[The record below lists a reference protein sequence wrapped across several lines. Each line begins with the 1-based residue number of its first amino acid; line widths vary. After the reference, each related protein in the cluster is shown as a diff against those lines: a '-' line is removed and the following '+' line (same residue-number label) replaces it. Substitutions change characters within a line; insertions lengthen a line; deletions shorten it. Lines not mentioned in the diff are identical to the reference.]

1 MFISVSF
8 SIASLI
14 YEKYAEN
21 PQMKINSL
29 KKQKH
34 SYLIQTGSD
43 KAFKG
48 RVVNRALPSLHGGSV
63 KVTLTEFL

>member
-1 MFISVSF
+1 
-8 SIASLI
+8 
-14 YEKYAEN
+14 
-21 PQMKINSL
+21 MKINSL

-48 RVVNRALPSLHGGSV
+48 SVVNLALPSLHGGSV
-63 KVTLTEFL
+63 KITLTEFLCPRHLPLTSPRCE